1 MSVQGTSVAAGIAQ
15 TVQNA
20 QQVARQRDQQEAEH
34 NTDGRIMRDLF
45 DSHLLGFEDSA
56 REESAAHLHVD
67 AELPQHQSQDQG
79 KNRQH
84 KPGDPQDL
92 TDSTATPPDAQA
104 PAPGPRPEPE
114 APLYRHLDVQA

>member
-1 MSVQGTSVAAGIAQ
+1 MSVQGTSVAAGIAS

-34 NTDGRIMRDLF
+34 STDGRIMRDLF
-45 DSHLLGFEDSA
+45 DSHLQGFEDSA
-56 REESAAHLHVD
+56 REESAAHMHVD

-79 KNRQH
+79 KHRQPR
-84 KPGDPQDL
+84 PGDPPDP
-92 TDSTATPPDAQA
+92 TDSAQTPPDAEA
-104 PAPGPRPEPE
+104 PAPGPRPEPD